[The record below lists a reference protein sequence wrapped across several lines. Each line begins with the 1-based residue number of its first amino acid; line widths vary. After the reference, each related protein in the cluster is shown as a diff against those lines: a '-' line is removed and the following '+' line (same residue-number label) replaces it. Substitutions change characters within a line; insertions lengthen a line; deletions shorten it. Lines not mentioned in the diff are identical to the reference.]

1 MRYPDL
7 SQNQYQPRSEGQR
20 PEQRAQ
26 GQPPQEAPGPKSTSG
41 EDESSPKRLTT
52 TGQVL
57 LLISLATGA
66 LAHGYNML
74 QYPLHVTDEGIY
86 IEQAWSV
93 LREGRLSPYT
103 YFYDHAPAGW
113 LVISGWISVL
123 PFQFQTFGDAIST
136 GRVLMLLIHIINIYL
151 LFHIAYRFSN
161 SLLAAFITTFF
172 FNFSP
177 LAVYYQ
183 RQVLL
188 DNLMVFWLLLS
199 IFLITRDDGRVM
211 TLMLSGIAFGIGVI
225 TKENSI
231 FFLPA
236 MIYLLYTQVRK
247 HSNYRFS
254 LGFWAYTA
262 LAVTSLYFLYAALK
276 NELLPTNFDFD
287 LNNPPAGHVS
297 LLYSIW
303 WQFHRSQGSIM
314 DSTSYYWTIV
324 RIWLFRDRFIL
335 LAGLVSMFINL
346 FIGLLDRQNRRGY
359 LIVGLLAAGYAF
371 YIARGS
377 VVLEFYIV
385 PLIPFLAMN
394 IGMLASFL
402 LSPVRKSGEKTLAF
416 AAQGVFVVAL
426 FGILLSPTGGYLLVK
441 DEYGKTVL
449 HDLYKL
455 PLTYMEREQVAFIRQ
470 NIPPSARIIIDDE
483 LWVDLH
489 DVAPYYKYA
498 HSHWKA
504 SGDPDVRNRLFHD
517 DWQNID
523 YIVMS
528 NKMLQAMQMNNGD
541 GSEDYILEALQHSQ
555 RIWDLKRGDI
565 ELQIYQVQK

>member
-1 MRYPDL
+1 MNYPDV
-7 SQNQYQPRSEGQR
+7 SQNQYQPHPEYRSQDR
-20 PEQRAQ
+20 LPK
-26 GQPPQEAPGPKSTSG
+26 EAPDQQRSSEAG
-41 EDESSPKRLTT
+41 ESPQKHLTR

-57 LLISLATGA
+57 LLVSLVTGA
-66 LAHGYNML
+66 FAHGYNML

-86 IEQAWSV
+86 MEQAWSV

-113 LVISGWISVL
+113 LVISGWISLL
-123 PFQFQTFGDAIST
+123 PFQFETFGDAIST
-136 GRVLMLLIHIINIYL
+136 GRVFMLLIHIINIYL
-151 LFHIAYRFSN
+151 LFHITYRLAN
-161 SLLAAFITTFF
+161 SALAAFIAAFF

-199 IFLITRDDGRVM
+199 LYLITRDDGRVM
-211 TLMLSGIAFGIGVI
+211 TLIMSGIAFGIGVI
-225 TKENSI
+225 TKENAI

-236 MIYLLYTQVRK
+236 MGYLLYTQVRK

-254 LGFWAYTA
+254 LGFWSYTA
-262 LAVTSLYFLYAALK
+262 LAVISLYFLYAALK

-314 DSTSYYWTIV
+314 NLSSYYWTIV
-324 RIWLFRDRFIL
+324 RIWLFRDTFIL
-335 LAGLVSMFINL
+335 AAGLVSMLINF
-346 FIGLLDRQNRRGY
+346 FIGLQNRQQNRGY
-359 LIVGLLAAGYAF
+359 LIVALLTAGYAF

-394 IGMLASFL
+394 IGMLASFI
-402 LSPVRKSGEKTLAF
+402 LSPLRKSREQTFSL
-416 AAQGVFVVAL
+416 AAQGVFAIAL
-426 FGILLSPTGGYLLVK
+426 IGILISPTGGYVFVK
-441 DEYGKTVL
+441 DEYGKTVP

-455 PLTYMEREQVAFIRQ
+455 PLTWMEREQVAFIRQ
-470 NIPPSARIIIDDE
+470 HIPPDAKIIIDDE

-504 SGDPDVRNRLFHD
+504 SGDPDVRNKIFHN
-517 DWQNID
+517 DWQDID

-528 NKMLQAMQMNNGD
+528 NKMVQAMQLNNGD
-541 GSEDYILEALQHSQ
+541 GSENYILQALQNSQ
-555 RIWDLKRGDI
+555 RIWDLKRGNI

>member
-1 MRYPDL
+1 MSYPDV
-7 SQNQYQPRSEGQR
+7 SQNQYQPHPEYRGQTRPPKDAVDQQRSSEVG
-20 PEQRAQ
+20 
-26 GQPPQEAPGPKSTSG
+26 
-41 EDESSPKRLTT
+41 ESSKRHLTR

-57 LLISLATGA
+57 LLISLVTGA
-66 LAHGYNML
+66 FAHGYNML

-86 IEQAWSV
+86 MEQAWSV

-113 LVISGWISVL
+113 LVISGWISLL
-123 PFQFQTFGDAIST
+123 PFQFETFGDAIST
-136 GRVLMLLIHIINIYL
+136 GRVFMFLIHIVNIYL
-151 LFHIAYRFSN
+151 LFHVAYRFSN
-161 SLLAAFITTFF
+161 SLLAAFIAAFF

-188 DNLMVFWLLLS
+188 DNVMVFWLLLS
-199 IFLITRDDGRVM
+199 IYLITLDDGRVM
-211 TLMLSGIAFGIGVI
+211 TLMMSGIAYGIGI
-225 TKENSI
+225 LTKENAI
-231 FFLPA
+231 FFAPA
-236 MIYLLYTQVRK
+236 LGYLLYTQVRK
-247 HSNYRFS
+247 HHNYRFS

-314 DSTSYYWTIV
+314 DQHSYYWTIV
-324 RIWLFRDRFIL
+324 RIWLFRDTFIL
-335 LAGLVSMFINL
+335 AAGLVSMFINF
-346 FIGLLDRQNRRGY
+346 FIGLQNRQQNRGY
-359 LIVGLLAAGYAF
+359 LIVALFTAGYAF

-394 IGMLASFL
+394 IGLLASFI
-402 LSPVRKSGEKTLAF
+402 LSPLRKSREQMFSF
-416 AAQGVFVVAL
+416 AAQGVFAIAL
-426 FGILLSPTGGYLLVK
+426 IGILISPTGKYFFVK
-441 DEYGKTVL
+441 DEFGKTVP

-470 NIPPSARIIIDDE
+470 HIPPDAKIIIDDE

-504 SGDPDVRNRLFHD
+504 ASDPDVRNKIFHNS
-517 DWQNID
+517 WQDID

-528 NKMLQAMQMNNGD
+528 NKMLQAMQLNNGD
-541 GSEDYILEALQHSQ
+541 GSENYILQALQNSQ
-555 RIWDLKRGDI
+555 RIWDLHRGDI
-565 ELQIYQVQK
+565 DLQIYQVQK